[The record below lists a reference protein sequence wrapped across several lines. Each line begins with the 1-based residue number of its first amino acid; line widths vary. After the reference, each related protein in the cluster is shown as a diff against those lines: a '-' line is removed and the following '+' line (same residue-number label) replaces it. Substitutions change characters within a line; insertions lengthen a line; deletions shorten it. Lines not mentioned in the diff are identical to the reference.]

1 MKSKPTLEQLLV
13 HGHSSTRLA
22 AAVAL
27 TSLAAMCLA
36 ACQPKQPP
44 SCESPEVQE
53 VLKSI
58 VVNNAQASIS
68 GRPLK
73 DETGQTTPASSYFYS
88 SVNTALANVFDG
100 GVSKDTQLRSCNA
113 TLQLDLAAGA
123 ASRLIGGSLFSAHIP
138 GVEVAPD
145 GWVKTQATYQVRIN
159 DSNGEIQVQSASLGP
174 MVELVS
180 YGHIMIAPQLAWAG
194 QWDGTYQCQ
203 RSAEVMSLPE
213 AVSNA
218 HESFEHT
225 LNESLLGGTS
235 LEFER
240 ATAGGGYEKLAM
252 RLGPSIEVRVEGAN
266 TSQDRWKGTLRGAIT
281 GNQLSA
287 KGTLMSVSG
296 VPVAHCDIALQFTPL
311 TKDGIAAAFAKSKAS
326 Q

>member
-1 MKSKPTLEQLLV
+1 MKSKPTLEQLPV
-13 HGHSSTRLA
+13 HGHPSNQRT

-27 TSLAAMCLA
+27 TSLAALCLA

-88 SVNTALANVFDG
+88 SVNTALSNVFDG
-100 GVSKDTQLRSCNA
+100 GVSKDTQLRSCSA

-123 ASRLIGGSLFSAHIP
+123 ASRLIGGSLFSVHIP

-145 GWVKTQATYQVRIN
+145 GWVKTQANYQVRLN
-159 DSNGEIQVQSASLGP
+159 DTNGEIQVQSASLGP

-180 YGHIMIAPQLAWAG
+180 YGHVMIAPQLAWAG

-213 AVSNA
+213 AVLNA

-235 LEFER
+235 LEIER
-240 ATAGGGYEKLAM
+240 ATAGGGYEKM
-252 RLGPSIEVRVEGAN
+252 SIRLGPSIEIRVEGAN
-266 TSQDRWKGTLRGAIT
+266 TAQDRWKGTLRGDVK

-287 KGTLMSVSG
+287 NGTLISLSG

-311 TKDGIAAAFAKSKAS
+311 TKDGIAVAFAKRKAS